1 MDRLICG
8 YPVVPKAKTLM
19 VYSDPDY
26 TSPYP
31 GYTLEEV
38 MNFRADDKPY
48 VGPVEFEYD
57 DSITGPASVTT
68 NSEGKATVTLTPNRS
83 GLSTIICKFGGGQ
96 YEIKYSV
103 LTHQARFERRTIYQN
118 RNTSTILW
126 VYANEKEYTGTCSIK
141 YPAGLTGPTSG
152 EISAGAMAITI
163 NGSTLGRKQV
173 DVQFGV
179 QTAHCAVEVIEDPM
193 PPQ

>member
-1 MDRLICG
+1 ML
-8 YPVVPKAKTLM
+8 
-19 VYSDPDY
+19 
-26 TSPYP
+26 
-31 GYTLEEV
+31 
-38 MNFRADDKPY
+38 N
-48 VGPVEFEYD
+48 
-57 DSITGPASVTT
+57 
-68 NSEGKATVTLTPNRS
+68 
-83 GLSTIICKFGGGQ
+83 
-96 YEIKYSV
+96 
-103 LTHQARFERRTIYQN
+103 HQARFERHTIYQN

-126 VYANEKEYTGTCSIK
+126 VYNNLKEYNGTVSIK